1 VAETRSSTWDPVA
14 VAVAETRS
22 STWDPVA
29 VAVAETRSSTWDPVA
44 VAVAETRSS
53 TWDPGAVGAATSN
66 CQVGQERV
74 AWSSAYVLHVDVA
87 DVGAWRDAAAAAAE
101 QHRFSGCT

>member
-1 VAETRSSTWDPVA
+1 LILKTIKRIKSYQLAVAVAVGETRSSTWDPAA

-22 STWDPVA
+22 SM
-29 VAVAETRSSTWDPVA
+29 
-44 VAVAETRSS
+44 
-53 TWDPGAVGAATSN
+53 WDPGAVGAATSN
-66 CQVGQERV
+66 CQVGQEGV
-74 AWSSAYVLHVDVA
+74 AWSSADVLDVDVA